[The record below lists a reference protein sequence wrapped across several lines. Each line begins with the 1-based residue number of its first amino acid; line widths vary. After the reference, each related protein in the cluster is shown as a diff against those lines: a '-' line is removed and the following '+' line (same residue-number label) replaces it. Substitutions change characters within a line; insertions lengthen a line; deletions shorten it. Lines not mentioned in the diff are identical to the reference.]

1 MSYCFAKTFRVQL
14 LDIELDAKADVDF
27 VYSVKDTNGPI
38 SSLLD
43 DCRLL
48 VSQIFCW
55 RPSQCFREANRCAN
69 VLAKIGASQIDRPQ
83 TE

>member
-1 MSYCFAKTFRVQL
+1 M
-14 LDIELDAKADVDF
+14 DAKAVVDF

-55 RPSQCFREANRCAN
+55 RPSQCFREANRCVD
-69 VLAKIGASQIDRPQ
+69 VLAKIGATQITDFVSFSAPPPQ
-83 TE
+83 LAGVFHFD

>member
-1 MSYCFAKTFRVQL
+1 MSYCFAKTFKSSAVE
-14 LDIELDAKADVDF
+14 IELDVKAVVDF

-48 VSQIFCW
+48 VSQISCW
-55 RPSQCFREANRCAN
+55 RPSQCLREANR
-69 VLAKIGASQIDRPQ
+69 
-83 TE
+83 